1 MDMENARPEL
11 LPVEYQTQ
19 TDAWAVPTGGGYE
32 GRAVLAYNSTYD
44 ETRMYRYINGGWKS
58 VELLG

>member
-1 MDMENARPEL
+1 MEHVRPEL

-19 TDAWAVPTGGGYE
+19 VAPWAVPTGGGYE
-32 GRAVLAYNSTYD
+32 GRAVLVYNSTFD
-44 ETRMYRYINGGWKS
+44 EYRMYRYLNGGWIS